1 MSMRSSA
8 SGLMRVLH
16 VSESDGHG
24 GAARAAFRI
33 HQALVGVEHS
43 TRVESHMLVRRSVTD
58 DPRVTEIEQS
68 RASRAVKELAKR
80 VVKAERRLLRTENRI
95 IHSTT
100 RMPTPALRQIRQMNP
115 DAVVLHWL
123 GNNVLSI
130 EQVGALAQSGV
141 PVFWVLHDTWAFCGA
156 EHYPHGEGDRRFVEG
171 YRRDNRPSWE
181 SGFDVNRATWERK
194 RRHWTHPIHLI
205 APSHWIEGLARS
217 SALMSSWS
225 TEIVPN
231 PVDTRW
237 WSAFSREQARQELG
251 ISPSRRIVLYGAM
264 GGEKDPRKGADLLRA
279 ALTRLSERLSE
290 EERQNLDVLTFGG
303 KAGVDCVAD
312 LTVRSVGRLDDEG
325 LRRHYSAADVAVVP
339 SRMDNLPQTAVE
351 PIACGTP
358 VVGFRI
364 GGLPDIVTDGV
375 TGRLVEPFSSEA
387 MSEAIKWVLSDEAR
401 RTVLSHQARE
411 SADRWDAERVG
422 VRFAQVLGGTTHD

>member
-1 MSMRSSA
+1 
-8 SGLMRVLH
+8 MRVLH
-16 VSESDGHG
+16 VSESDGGG
-24 GAARAAFRI
+24 GASRAAFRI

-43 TRVESHMLVRRSVTD
+43 SGVVSHMLVRKSCED
-58 DPRVTEIEQS
+58 DLRIAEIQPS
-68 RASRAVKELAKR
+68 RASRAVNKLAKR
-80 VVKAERRLLRTENRI
+80 VATVERKLLKTGNRI
-95 IHSTT
+95 IHSTA
-100 RMPTPALRQIRQMNP
+100 RMPTPALRQIRKIDP

-130 EQVGALAQSGV
+130 EQVGALVQSGV

-156 EHYPHGEGDRRFVEG
+156 EHYSHGEGDRRFVQG
-171 YRRDNRPSWE
+171 YRRENRPSWE
-181 SGFDVNRATWERK
+181 SGLDVNRHTWDRK

-205 APSHWIEGLARS
+205 APSHWIAGLART
-217 SALMSSWS
+217 SALARSWS
-225 TEIVPN
+225 TEVVPN

-237 WSAFSREQARQELG
+237 WGASSREQARHELG
-251 ISPSRRIVLYGAM
+251 IPPSRRVVLYGAM

-279 ALTRLSERLSE
+279 ALTRFSQDLSE

-303 KAGVDCVAD
+303 KEGTSRVAD

-325 LRRHYSAADVAVVP
+325 LRRYYSAADVAVVP

-358 VVGFRI
+358 VVAFRI

-375 TGRLVEPFSSEA
+375 TGRLVEPFFTEA
-387 MSEAIKWVLSDEAR
+387 MSEAIGWVLADDER
-401 RTVLSHQARE
+401 RKALSRRARE
-411 SADRWDAERVG
+411 SAEKWNAESVG
-422 VRFAQVLGGTTHD
+422 ERLADVLARAREN

>member
-1 MSMRSSA
+1 
-8 SGLMRVLH
+8 MRVLH
-16 VSESDGHG
+16 VSESDGHR

-58 DPRVTEIEQS
+58 DPRVTEIHRS
-68 RASRAVKELAKR
+68 RASRAVNKVSKR

-95 IHSTT
+95 IHSTA
-100 RMPTPALRQIRQMNP
+100 RMPTPAFRQIQQMNP

-171 YRRDNRPSWE
+171 YRRDNRPGWE
-181 SGFDVNRATWERK
+181 SGFDVNRITWERK
-194 RRHWTHPIHLI
+194 RRHWMHPIHLI
-205 APSHWIEGLARS
+205 APSHWIAGLARS
-217 SALMSSWS
+217 SALMSGWS
-225 TEIVPN
+225 TQIVPY
-231 PVDTRW
+231 PLDTRW
-237 WSAFSREQARQELG
+237 WGASSREQTRYELG
-251 ISPSRRIVLYGAM
+251 IPRSKQIVLFGAM

-279 ALTRLSERLSE
+279 ALSRFSENLSK
-290 EERQNLDVLTFGG
+290 EERFDLDVLTFGG
-303 KAGVDCVAD
+303 KQGVDRVAD

-325 LRRHYSAADVAVVP
+325 LRRYYSAADVVVVP

-375 TGRLVEPFSSEA
+375 TGRLVEPYSTEA
-387 MSEAIKWVLSDEAR
+387 MSEAIKWVLADEAR
-401 RTVLSHQARE
+401 RTALSQQARE
-411 SADRWDAERVG
+411 SADRWEAERVG
-422 VRFAQVLGGTTHD
+422 VRFAEVLGGTTHD